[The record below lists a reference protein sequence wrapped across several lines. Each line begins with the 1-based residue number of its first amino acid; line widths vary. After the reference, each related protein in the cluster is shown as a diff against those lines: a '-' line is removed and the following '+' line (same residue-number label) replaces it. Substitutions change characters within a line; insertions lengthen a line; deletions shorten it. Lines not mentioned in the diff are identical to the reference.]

1 MIEMLWVQIP
11 APCTGWNLRFF
22 TLICCKNCIEDCLK
36 RPKINRKEAR
46 VGPFKKSIKMKTK
59 IYSSFIQKLVPNG
72 KNFCI

>member
-36 RPKINRKEAR
+36 RPKINRK
-46 VGPFKKSIKMKTK
+46 GQGWSILKKYKDENQNL
-59 IYSSFIQKLVPNG
+59 F
-72 KNFCI
+72 